1 MSDKR
6 RNEEV
11 DRLARLRDQ
20 QLRARDPLT
29 KQKRLDHS
37 IAVKQRRA
45 RKRFSFSTFWSEVP
59 HKWRGLLYGGLLGT
73 ALFIFLPRL
82 MTGLWGTLAG
92 LFALF
97 FVTSLGFLIGR
108 AADSRDELRELM
120 KR

>member
-1 MSDKR
+1 MRDNR
-6 RNEEV
+6 RNEEA

-29 KQKRLDHS
+29 KQRRLDQS
-37 IAVKQRRA
+37 IAIKQRRA
-45 RKRFSFSTFWSEVP
+45 RKRFSFATFWSEVP
-59 HKWRGLLYGGLLGT
+59 HKWRGLMYGGLIGA
-73 ALFIFLPRL
+73 ALFVFLPRL
-82 MTGLWGTLAG
+82 VVGIWGTLGG

-108 AADSRDELRELM
+108 AADSRDELKELM